1 VGVYLLLGDDEERKA
16 RSVAKL
22 RGGRDLESYDAS
34 ETTPEAVVA
43 ACNSPSLFG
52 DGTVVLLKNLD
63 AWNAA
68 QKAVIVDY
76 LDDPSPDTH
85 LVMLG
90 EKLGA
95 RERLL
100 AAVKKVGEVHE
111 LKQPTGRALAKWA
124 VGYAKKRGLDLP
136 EEVAA
141 EIVAR
146 CADDKARVALEVEK
160 LSLYAEGP
168 ATLDDVD
175 ALVPPNLESNI
186 FAFVD
191 SLASDSPGDAL
202 RLLEALLATGEPLL
216 RILFMI
222 RRQLR
227 LIARAKALY
236 AEGSPRQEVA
246 STLKVPPFV
255 ARKLEE
261 QARAMSEEELEGA
274 LDLVLNLEWGLK
286 GGSDLPDMLQ
296 VELAVL
302 SLASAEARK

>member
-1 VGVYLLLGDDEERKA
+1 MGVYLLLGDDEERKS
-16 RSVAKL
+16 RSIQKL
-22 RGGRDLESYDAS
+22 RKGRDLDAYDAAEAS
-34 ETTPEAVVA
+34 PEVVVA

-68 QKAVIVDY
+68 QKGVVTEY
-76 LDDPSPDTH
+76 LADPSPDTD

-90 EKLGA
+90 GKLGA
-95 RERLL
+95 REKLL
-100 AAVKKVGEVHE
+100 AAVNKVGEVHE
-111 LKQPTGRALAKWA
+111 FKQPKGRALAKWA
-124 VGYAKKRGLDLP
+124 VSHAKKLGLVLP

-141 EIVAR
+141 EIATR
-146 CADDKARVALEVEK
+146 CADDKSRVLMEVEK
-160 LSLYAEGP
+160 LSLYAQGE
-168 ATLDDVD
+168 ATMADVE

-191 SLASDSPGDAL
+191 SLAAGSPGEAVG
-202 RLLEALLATGEPLL
+202 LLEALLATGEPPL
-216 RILFMI
+216 RLVFMI

-236 AEGSPRQEVA
+236 AEGTPRPEVA

-261 QARAMSEEELEGA
+261 QARAMSEESLEAALGLV
-274 LDLVLNLEWGLK
+274 LDLERGLK
-286 GGSDLPDMLQ
+286 GGSDLSDALQ

-302 SLASAEARK
+302 ELSRSSG

>member
-1 VGVYLLLGDDEERKA
+1 MGVYLLLGDDEERKS
-16 RSVAKL
+16 RSIQKL
-22 RGGRDLESYDAS
+22 RKGRDLDAYDAAEAS
-34 ETTPEAVVA
+34 PEVVVA

-68 QKAVIVDY
+68 QKGVVTEY
-76 LDDPSPDTH
+76 LADPSPDTD

-95 RERLL
+95 REKLL
-100 AAVKKVGEVHE
+100 AAVKKAGEVHE

-124 VGYAKKRGLDLP
+124 VGHAKKLGLVLP

-141 EIVAR
+141 GIATR
-146 CADDKARVALEVEK
+146 CADDKSRVLMEVEK
-160 LSLYAEGP
+160 LSLYAQGE
-168 ATLDDVD
+168 ATMADVE

-191 SLASDSPGDAL
+191 SLAAGSPGEAVG
-202 RLLEALLATGEPLL
+202 LLEALLATGEPPL
-216 RILFMI
+216 RLVFMI

-236 AEGSPRQEVA
+236 TEGTPRPEVA

-261 QARAMSEEELEGA
+261 QARAMSEESLEAA
-274 LDLVLNLEWGLK
+274 LDLVLDLERGLK
-286 GGSDLPDMLQ
+286 GGSDLPDALQ

-302 SLASAEARK
+302 GLSRSSG